1 MGDIAK
7 VDGQVL
13 SDYLFRK
20 EISLSMA
27 VENHWHGFIGMSP
40 TANAPELF
48 NLIYEK
54 IFDPELKYDEFEEIR
69 QDLLENQ
76 DKETIL
82 EKMLQ
87 RSPDR
92 LLSARINELTG
103 TGFARSSQKLSS
115 EQIKNLNLDSI
126 AAFYKS
132 SIRIPK
138 EPPMSFAAISM
149 RTLSCSS
156 LSPFSDVFLFR
167 HICPD
172 FLIRISIFQSESI

>member
-103 TGFARSSQKLSS
+103 TGFARSSQKL
-115 EQIKNLNLDSI
+115 
-126 AAFYKS
+126 FV
-132 SIRIPK
+132 
-138 EPPMSFAAISM
+138 
-149 RTLSCSS
+149 RTN
-156 LSPFSDVFLFR
+156 
-167 HICPD
+167 
-172 FLIRISIFQSESI
+172 QKSESGFHRSFL